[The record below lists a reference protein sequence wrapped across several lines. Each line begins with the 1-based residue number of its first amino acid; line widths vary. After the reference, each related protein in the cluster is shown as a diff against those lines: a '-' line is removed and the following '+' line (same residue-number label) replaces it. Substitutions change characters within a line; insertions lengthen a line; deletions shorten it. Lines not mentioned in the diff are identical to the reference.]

1 MLMGALLVF
10 IGWFIG
16 LVFAAN
22 GIAGL
27 VIALIIW
34 GIMTLVAYFQGDN
47 ILLSSG
53 RREKDFPFRS
63 PASL

>member
-34 GIMTLVAYFQGDN
+34 GIMNLVAYFQGDN
-47 ILLSSG
+47 ILLSVAVA
-53 RREKDFPFRS
+53 K
-63 PASL
+63 